1 MIDFAKITKTL
12 TGLACCYLGQRT
24 SGGQVLHRF
33 AVFSDVGEV
42 FCYYNEQGQK
52 IEFSG
57 AGGWLVDTK
66 GHQIIA
72 PPKIVEVTRWVGLYE
87 KSHAPGEYLL
97 DYASTESLLD
107 KNPCFRGCQQHTF
120 RFEVPN
126 D

>member
-1 MIDFAKITKTL
+1 MIEFSKITKTL

-72 PPKIVEVTRWVGLYE
+72 PPKIVELTHCIGLY
-87 KSHAPGEYLL
+87 KNSHGGFFI
-97 DYASTESLLD
+97 STGPNEESLSA
-107 KNPCFRGCQQHTF
+107 KNLLAWQQHTF

-126 D
+126 DS

>member
-1 MIDFAKITKTL
+1 MIDFSKITKTVS
-12 TGLACCYLGQRT
+12 GLDCYYIGQRT

-33 AVFSDVGEV
+33 AIANDVGEV
-42 FCYYNEQGQK
+42 ICYYNEQGQK
-52 IEFSG
+52 IAFSL

-72 PPKIVEVTRWVGLYE
+72 PPKIVEVTQYVGLLANSHGDYYILAAKE
-87 KSHAPGEYLL
+87 KEQLAPY
-97 DYASTESLLD
+97 
-107 KNPCFRGCQQHTF
+107 GCLSIEQKTF

>member
-1 MIDFAKITKTL
+1 MIEFSKITKTL
-12 TGLACCYLGQRT
+12 TGLACCYIGQRT

-72 PPKIVEVTRWVGLYE
+72 PPKIVEVTGWVTLFPDGKDGYCHSFYTSEPVGVLGFIA
-87 KSHAPGEYLL
+87 KQ
-97 DYASTESLLD
+97 
-107 KNPCFRGCQQHTF
+107 KHTF

-126 D
+126 ERK

>member
-1 MIDFAKITKTL
+1 MIDFSKITKTVS
-12 TGLACCYLGQRT
+12 GLDCHYLGQRT

-72 PPKIVEVTRWVGLYE
+72 PLKIVEVTGWVALFPDGKDGYCHSFYTAEPVGVL
-87 KSHAPGEYLL
+87 GFI
-97 DYASTESLLD
+97 D
-107 KNPCFRGCQQHTF
+107 KQQHTF

>member
-12 TGLACCYLGQRT
+12 TGLACCYIGQRT

-72 PPKIVEVTRWVGLYE
+72 PPKIVEFTRFAGLYTDDNL
-87 KSHAPGEYLL
+87 EYFVNTARCKENLQSTNLL
-97 DYASTESLLD
+97 AIKE
-107 KNPCFRGCQQHTF
+107 HTF